1 MMRAFKLLASAS
13 KKNLVL
19 MSVKSN
25 LIQTERV
32 ADLKLFQ
39 APWFVSKAVVAM
51 GPAPADFTKAVKA
64 KVLESMK
71 GVKKA
76 EVAEEK
82 SKFEREKAMKIKKAE
97 QDATL
102 KNMTATNEY
111 KKKLAAWEKA
121 TEEGKEA
128 GEKPEEPEKVV
139 PIEVE
144 VEEPDW
150 TKKLE
155 VDESAVK
162 DITFR
167 PRQPAGMPDPTGKSI
182 TEDLPKEF
190 V

>member
-51 GPAPADFTKAVKA
+51 GPAPADFTKAVKV
-64 KVLESMK
+64 KVLEIM
-71 GVKKA
+71 
-76 EVAEEK
+76 
-82 SKFEREKAMKIKKAE
+82 KAE

-121 TEEGKEA
+121 TEEG
-128 GEKPEEPEKVV
+128 
-139 PIEVE
+139 
-144 VEEPDW
+144 
-150 TKKLE
+150 
-155 VDESAVK
+155 
-162 DITFR
+162 
-167 PRQPAGMPDPTGKSI
+167 
-182 TEDLPKEF
+182 
-190 V
+190 